1 MQNLVEWWSQ
11 KSMRYCIIINGQHT
25 ADLNARA
32 KAFIEEKVFLGEP
45 LGWGS

>member
-1 MQNLVEWWSQ
+1 
-11 KSMRYCIIINGQHT
+11 MRYCTVVNGRHS
-25 ADLNARA
+25 ADLSGTV